1 MRYLLLTGWL
11 LFSAHIAGYAAETP
25 GAAAPAGGEATAFS
39 GKVLETTNTAGY
51 TYIQVDTGK
60 KKLWAAAPQ
69 FKVKPGDQVAVAEA
83 MPMANYHSKTLN
95 RDFDVVYFAGSV
107 QVNGAAPAGSSTKM
121 ELPKGHPPIH
131 GAATNPATNLDFSKL
146 QKAPGGQ
153 TVQEVIQGKA
163 KLAGKEVKVR
173 GKVVKFNANIMGKN
187 WLHLR
192 DGTGSEGS
200 NDLLVTTPDTAKVG
214 DTVLVTGKVATDK
227 DFGMNY
233 KYAVMVEDA
242 KVAVE

>member
-11 LFSAHIAGYAAETP
+11 LFSAHMAGYAAETP
-25 GAAAPAGGEATAFS
+25 GAAAPGEATALA

-51 TYIQVDTGK
+51 TYIQVDTGT

-69 FKVKPGDQVAVAEA
+69 FQVKPGDQVAIADA
-83 MPMANYHSKTLN
+83 TPMANYHSKTLN
-95 RDFDVVYFAGSV
+95 RDFEVVYFASSV
-107 QVNGAAPAGSSTKM
+107 QVNGAAPASNSTKM

-131 GAATNPATNLDFSKL
+131 GAGSNVTTNLDFSQLK
-146 QKAPGGQ
+146 KAPGGQ
-153 TVQEVIQGKA
+153 TVQEILQGKA
-163 KLAGKEVKVR
+163 KFAGKEVKVR

-192 DGTGSEGS
+192 DGTGSPGS
-200 NDLLVTTPDTAKVG
+200 NDLLVTTADTAKVG
-214 DTVLVTGKVATDK
+214 DTVLVTGKVAVDK

-233 KYAVMVEDA
+233 KYPVLLEEGKVTVE
-242 KVAVE
+242 